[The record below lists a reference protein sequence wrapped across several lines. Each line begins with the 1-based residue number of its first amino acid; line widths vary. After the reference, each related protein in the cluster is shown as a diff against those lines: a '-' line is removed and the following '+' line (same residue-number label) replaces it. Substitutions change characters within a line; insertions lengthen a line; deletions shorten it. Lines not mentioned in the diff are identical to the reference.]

1 MSKILVLGANGQIA
15 RLAEEQLINE
25 TNDKLVLFLRNAQ
38 RLADMKSDRVQVIDG
53 DTTSITDLKTAMQGV
68 DVVYAN
74 LAGNNIKEQAEAV
87 VKSMQD
93 SNLSRLIWISTLG
106 IYDEV
111 PGKFG
116 EWNNATLGS
125 YLTTYRSAAD
135 VIEDSNLKYT
145 VIRPAWLT
153 NHDEVDYEVTHKGD
167 DFKGTEVSRKS
178 IADVVVKIT
187 QDPTLYEKES
197 IGVNKP
203 NTDGDK
209 PSWY

>member
-1 MSKILVLGANGQIA
+1 MKKILVLGANGKIA
-15 RLAEEQLINE
+15 RLAEQEFLE
-25 TNDKLVLFLRNAQ
+25 RTDFSLTLFLRNSQ
-38 RLADMKSDRVQVIDG
+38 RLNNMLSNRVTLFEG
-53 DTTSITDLKTAMQGV
+53 DASSKDDLRKVMEE
-68 DVVYAN
+68 
-74 LAGNNIKEQAEAV
+74 NN
-87 VKSMQD
+87 VK
-93 SNLSRLIWISTLG
+93 RLIWISTLG

-125 YLTTYRSAAD
+125 YITNYRSAAD
-135 VIEDSNLKYT
+135 VVENSGLDYT

-153 NHDEVDYEVTHKGD
+153 NNDEIEYEITTKNEK
-167 DFKGTEVSRKS
+167 FKGTEVSRRS
-178 IADVVVKIT
+178 IADIVVKIS
-187 QDPTLYEKES
+187 QDESFYNKES